1 MLAEPVKEMIIE
13 DDDAMVA
20 DADTELLI
28 ATAGTDDETKKLVG
42 KFNVTV
48 NSFKYQ
54 GTRTAFSDVINNVYA
69 ISIKMENYSRSMK
82 KKGINLLE
90 IFFLCLIQKLLCK
103 ILYLSNN

>member
-48 NSFKYQ
+48 PPAVGDTSPPAVVLKENV
-54 GTRTAFSDVINNVYA
+54 TAEPYLPYA
-69 ISIKMENYSRSMK
+69 RSVAA
-82 KKGINLLE
+82 
-90 IFFLCLIQKLLCK
+90 
-103 ILYLSNN
+103 ILNRSN